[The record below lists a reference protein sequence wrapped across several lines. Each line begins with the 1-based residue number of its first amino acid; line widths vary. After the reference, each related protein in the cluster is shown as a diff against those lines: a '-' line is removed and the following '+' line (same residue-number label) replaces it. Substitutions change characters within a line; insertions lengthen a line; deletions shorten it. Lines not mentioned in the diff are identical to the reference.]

1 MANFWQQL
9 VNWVKAKLAWAAEAA
24 WNFASA
30 AAENIKT
37 NSDKWTLAKKMMD
50 KNYPSSTVTS
60 KSWMWNKRF
69 WETKDSIANW
79 NMVQARTK
87 LQGLKKQFDENNS

>member
-37 NSDKWTLAKKMMD
+37 NSDKWKLAKKMMD
-50 KNYPSSTVTS
+50 KNYPSYTVAP
-60 KSWMWNKRF
+60 KYNQRLK
-69 WETKDSIANW
+69 ETQDSVNNW
-79 NMVQARTK
+79 NMSQARNK
-87 LQGLKKQFDENNS
+87 LQKLKNDFNNNPANNW